1 MKNLIGVVQ
10 MNSSNQ
16 PADNVAFA
24 KAQIVQAADQGLDL
38 VSFPETFVYVVENH
52 SEKHHAAQTL
62 DGELVQTFRD
72 LASQYDISVLLG
84 SIYEK
89 TPDEDKRLYNTSILI
104 DRQGELNGV
113 YRKIHMCDAPTLGYN
128 ESVGIKPGNIPVV
141 ADHEI
146 GKLGLTICYD
156 LRFPEL
162 FRFLTEKGAEV
173 IFVPALFS
181 LYREAPLVATFD
193 CTCH

>member
-38 VSFPETFVYVVENH
+38 VSFPETFVYAVEKH

>member
-1 MKNLIGVVQ
+1 M
-10 MNSSNQ
+10 
-16 PADNVAFA
+16 
-24 KAQIVQAADQGLDL
+24 
-38 VSFPETFVYVVENH
+38 VENH
-52 SEKHHAAQTL
+52 SEKHQAAQTL

>member
-113 YRKIHMCDAPTLGYN
+113 YRKNHMCDAPTLGYN

>member
-1 MKNLIGVVQ
+1 M
-10 MNSSNQ
+10 
-16 PADNVAFA
+16 
-24 KAQIVQAADQGLDL
+24 
-38 VSFPETFVYVVENH
+38 VENH
-52 SEKHHAAQTL
+52 SEKHQAAQTL

-162 FRFLTEKGAEV
+162 FRFLTKKGAEV
-173 IFVPALFS
+173 ILCPQLFFSVPGSTTGCQF
-181 LYREAPLVATFD
+181 
-193 CTCH
+193 